1 MNIIF
6 DSPVLLSICDLG
18 VGDFLVI
25 SFLEY
30 DSVGGDGPQMAW
42 VIMAKMEAILLTT
55 NAGGV
60 IWFFWDGQNL
70 LCKANC

>member
-55 NAGGV
+55 NACGGHLS
-60 IWFFWDGQNL
+60 FFLRRAKPSLQS
-70 LCKANC
+70 